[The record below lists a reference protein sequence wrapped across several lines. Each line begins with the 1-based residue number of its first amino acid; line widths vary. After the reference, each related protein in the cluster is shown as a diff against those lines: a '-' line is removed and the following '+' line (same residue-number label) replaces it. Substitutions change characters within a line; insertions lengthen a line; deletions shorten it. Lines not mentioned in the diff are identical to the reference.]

1 MIHAQERCSE
11 QNSKELSVLATL
23 DQFVRIPRILRL
35 DIAGQ
40 PLNWI
45 TWQEAVCLYARELV
59 VWSLGDL
66 ALRIYGGIC
75 AASGQRSMIDVHS
88 IIACSGRIHAESYSA
103 TPPLSNRALF
113 ARDRNFCM
121 YCGMKYSDSQL
132 TRDHVVPISRGGTDE
147 WTNVAAAC
155 RRCNIH
161 KGDSLLQECELELL
175 ALPYAPNVAEY
186 LALTNSGRILGDQLN
201 FLESRFNTMLTERK
215 SFGDEFVNPLPR

>member
-1 MIHAQERCSE
+1 M
-11 QNSKELSVLATL
+11 LATL

-88 IIACSGRIHAESYSA
+88 IIACSGRIHADSYSA
-103 TPPLSNRALF
+103 TPPLSNKALF

-132 TRDHVVPISRGGTDE
+132 TRDHVVPISRGGTD
-147 WTNVAAAC
+147 
-155 RRCNIH
+155 
-161 KGDSLLQECELELL
+161 DSLLHECELELL

-201 FLESRFNTMLTERK
+201 FLESRFNTMLSERK
-215 SFGDEFVNPLPR
+215 AFGDEFVNPLPK